1 MKAMEESSIQADR
14 HSFVVRIWRE
24 AGGGPAEAVTWRGSV
39 DHVGSGDRLYFD
51 EPEAIVRFVREQ
63 AGLRARRPR
72 RLWAALLGWIRRETS

>member
-1 MKAMEESSIQADR
+1 MRAMQNSRIQTDR

-24 AGGGPAEAVTWRGSV
+24 AGDGPAEAVIWRGSV

-63 AGLRARRPR
+63 TGLRARRPR
-72 RLWAALLGWIRRETS
+72 RLWTAILSRIRRETS